1 MKLKLKRPLCFF
13 DLEATG
19 LNTQTD
25 RIVEI
30 AICKIHPDYSK
41 EVLTLLVNP
50 GCPIPAEASSIHGI
64 YDADVSEK
72 PTFHELADQLYTF
85 LEQSDIGGFNSNSFD
100 VPLLFHEFA
109 RAGKYWD
116 YQQFA
121 MIDAGNIFKRKE
133 PRTLSA
139 AYQFYCGTDLEN
151 AHSAEAD
158 ILATVD
164 VFLNQLERYPDLP
177 LEIDALHSFCN
188 YDRKILDLSGKF
200 TLDQEGDIVFNFGSK
215 KGNKAKNDLSYVSW
229 MYGKDFAPDTMK
241 VCEGLLGIY

>member
-1 MKLKLKRPLCFF
+1 MKLKLKRPLAFL
-13 DLEATG
+13 DLECTG

-30 AICKIHPDYSK
+30 AICKVHPDYSR
-41 EVLTLLVNP
+41 EVLTHLVNP
-50 GCPIPAEASSIHGI
+50 GCLIPAEASAIHGI
-64 YDADVSEK
+64 TNEMVADQ
-72 PTFHELADQLYTF
+72 PTFQQLSSELFTF
-85 LEQSDIGGFNSNSFD
+85 LEGCDVGGFNSNSFD

-109 RAGKYWD
+109 RTCRFWD
-116 YQQFA
+116 YQSFA
-121 MIDAGNIFKRKE
+121 MVDAGNIFKRKE

-139 AYQFYCGTDLEN
+139 AYQFYCGAELEN

-164 VFLNQLERYPDLP
+164 VFVNQLERYPDLP
-177 LEIDALHSFCN
+177 LDINELHSFCN
-188 YDRKILDLSGKF
+188 YDRKVLDLSGKF
-200 TLDQEGDIVFNFGSK
+200 TLDADGDIVFNFGSK
-215 KGNKAKNDLSYVSW
+215 KGTKAKNDLGYVQW